1 MRNCLII
8 VNTFKT
14 EASPLGT
21 EVKLFLQARGI
32 QCTVFSYDGSA
43 VEPPTGYFDFV
54 VTLGGDG
61 TVLFA
66 ARFCAPKHIPIFSVN
81 LGNFGFIAGV
91 EKDCWKQE
99 LTDYIEG
106 KMAVQK
112 RSLLTAAVER
122 NGRQMFTALAL
133 NDIVVSAK
141 MAVHLVNIDVC
152 YNDAPLGKFKSDGI
166 IVSTSTGSTAYSA
179 ACGGPIV
186 APSVDALILTPMN
199 SFSLSSRPL
208 VLGGDGVL
216 TMTVLPSR
224 AGLAV
229 TADGQI
235 PFELK
240 EGDKIKINLAKDIKA
255 ELVCSNEGHFFAAL
269 RSKLNWSGGP
279 HA

>member
-1 MRNCLII
+1 M
-8 VNTFKT
+8 
-14 EASPLGT
+14 
-21 EVKLFLQARGI
+21 
-32 QCTVFSYDGSA
+32 
-43 VEPPTGYFDFV
+43 
-54 VTLGGDG
+54 
-61 TVLFA
+61 
-66 ARFCAPKHIPIFSVN
+66 
-81 LGNFGFIAGV
+81 
-91 EKDCWKQE
+91 
-99 LTDYIEG
+99 
-106 KMAVQK
+106 
-112 RSLLTAAVER
+112 
-122 NGRQMFTALAL
+122 
-133 NDIVVSAK
+133 
-141 MAVHLVNIDVC
+141 
-152 YNDAPLGKFKSDGI
+152 
-166 IVSTSTGSTAYSA
+166 
-179 ACGGPIV
+179 